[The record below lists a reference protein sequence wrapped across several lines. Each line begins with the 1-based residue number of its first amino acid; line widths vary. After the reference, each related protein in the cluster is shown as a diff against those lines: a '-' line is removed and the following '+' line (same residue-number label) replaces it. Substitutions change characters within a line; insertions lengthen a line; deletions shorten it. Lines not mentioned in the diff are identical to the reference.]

1 MAYKPQW
8 ATSRLDVCMLYA
20 LLSRGEYRCLRTEL
34 LRALAK
40 ARAVLHLRNVDWSI
54 KRILKNLELML
65 LIMVEYIEEEGKPII
80 LP

>member
-34 LRALAK
+34 LRALEK
-40 ARAVLHLRNVDWSI
+40 ARAVVGLRGVVWRYD
-54 KRILKNLELML
+54 RVLKNLELQLLVML
-65 LIMVEYIEEEGKPII
+65 ELLGLEGPPAI